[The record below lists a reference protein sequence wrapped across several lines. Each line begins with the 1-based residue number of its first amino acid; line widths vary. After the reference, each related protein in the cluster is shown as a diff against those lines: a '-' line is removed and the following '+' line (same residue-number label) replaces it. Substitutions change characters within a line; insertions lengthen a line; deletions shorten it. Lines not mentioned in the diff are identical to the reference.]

1 MKKIQ
6 LIKTIAATIITSLVV
21 VSTVTAQRRGEGIS
35 RGGGSVS
42 NSPAPAPAPSYH
54 GNSNTSHV
62 PNVAPPVNGGNHMGV
77 PSRPSNP
84 VVFGSGANNAGGNG
98 DRFARPS
105 HPTNTNYGY
114 FGGGNGGHNHGGY
127 SNTGYGRGNYG
138 GRGGNGYGGYGG
150 HEGYG
155 YRGYGLNVFSPY
167 AIYPFYPTL
176 GLRLGWLPFGYYSF
190 NYDGYPYYYYN
201 SVFYRRT
208 DDNYYEI
215 VTPPLGARVTS
226 IPNNSKEVVVNGNK
240 YYECN
245 GTYYQ
250 EELDANNNVVYHVVG
265 TNGELNQ
272 PKTPQVIYEP
282 QVGDVVP
289 QLPSGC
295 STVYLNGQKYYEST
309 DNVYYQEV
317 QDGDKIAYKIVGK

>member
-6 LIKTIAATIITSLVV
+6 LIKTIGTAIITSLVV
-21 VSTVTAQRRGEGIS
+21 ITSVNAQRRGEGIS

-42 NSPAPAPAPSYH
+42 NSPAPAPSYH
-54 GNSNTSHV
+54 GSNNNFSYV
-62 PNVAPPVNGGNHMGV
+62 PNVPPSTGGGNHITTS
-77 PSRPSNP
+77 PRPSNP
-84 VVFGSGANNAGGNG
+84 AVFGSGTNNGGGNG
-98 DRFARPS
+98 ERFARPS
-105 HPTNTNYGY
+105 RPNTSYNGNI
-114 FGGGNGGHNHGGY
+114 GGGYHPHEHGGGYNHGG
-127 SNTGYGRGNYG
+127 GYGSGD
-138 GRGGNGYGGYGG
+138 GRGYNGYNGYGGG
-150 HEGYG
+150 EGYG
-155 YRGYGLNVFSPY
+155 YRGYGLNIFSPY
-167 AIYPFYPTL
+167 AVYPFYPTL
-176 GLRLGWLPFGYYSF
+176 GLRLSWLPFGYYSF
-190 NYDGYPYYYYN
+190 LYDGYPYYYYN
-201 SVFYRRT
+201 SVFYTRT
-208 DDNYYEI
+208 EDNHYEI

-250 EELDANNNVVYHVVG
+250 EELDSSNKVVYHVVG

-272 PKTPQVIYEP
+272 PKTPQVVYQP
-282 QVGDVVP
+282 LLGDIVP

-309 DNVYYQEV
+309 DNIYYQEL